1 MMMKRV
7 STILGILCLIGSAA
21 IATAAGTLTDLMQS
35 SRMTVVKVDRVAGQF
50 LCAEH
55 HKWTSV
61 ARADLA
67 EVAAG
72 DIVRVERGEGKARLT
87 VLRTA
92 AVELGSS
99 EH

>member
-1 MMMKRV
+1 MMKRV
-7 STILGILCLIGSAA
+7 STVLAIVAVTGSAA
-21 IATAAGTLTDLMQS
+21 IAMAAGTLTDLMQT
-35 SRMTVVKVDRVAGQF
+35 SRMTVVKVDRATGQF

-55 HKWTSV
+55 RKWTTV

-67 EVAAG
+67 SVNAG
-72 DIVRVERGEGKARLT
+72 DIVRIDRGDGRAHLT

-92 AVELGSS
+92 AEEIASP

>member
-1 MMMKRV
+1 MMKRL
-7 STILGILCLIGSAA
+7 STALAIVAVAGSAA

-35 SRMTVVKVDRVAGQF
+35 SRMTVVQVDRAGGQF

-55 HKWTSV
+55 RKWTAV

-67 EVAAG
+67 DVNAG
-72 DIVRVERGEGKARLT
+72 DIVRIDRGHGRAHLT

-92 AVELGSS
+92 ADEISTP
-99 EH
+99 ER